1 MGWIND
7 DIINAAQKLL
17 AQQFPYISGLQ
28 NVAIGLTMS
37 FSIQTGEFLQIIDT
51 THHHWITISTIGVQ
65 NPSEVR
71 VYDSVYSSLPRMAQ
85 AQIACILFTQQ
96 CTINVKFMDVQR
108 QVYNKPLLAVA
119 IIIII
124 INFLIQYRVEAATVV
139 YMQLHLVQQLPLQ
152 MIQLTAYLIR
162 L

>member
-51 THHHWITISTIGVQ
+51 TYHHWITISTIGVQ

-124 INFLIQYRVEAATVV
+124 INFFDTI
-139 YMQLHLVQQLPLQ
+139 
-152 MIQLTAYLIR
+152 
-162 L
+162 

>member
-71 VYDSVYSSLPRMAQ
+71 VYDSIYSSLPRMAQ
-85 AQIACILFTQQ
+85 AEIACILFTQQ

-124 INFLIQYRVEAATVV
+124 INFFDTI
-139 YMQLHLVQQLPLQ
+139 
-152 MIQLTAYLIR
+152 
-162 L
+162 